1 MLTRHC
7 ISKIYIQLI
16 VYHYDLKVPLSP
28 MHIAHPTSQQYW
40 GVLFHPII
48 TTPCQS
54 QSKLVMRPLST
65 MVLTPILILLPSPHY
80 RQDMTRQQ
88 REDSSMHKHY
98 AKPNE
103 FPKRSLHG
111 AELTVWGTVGGCSI
125 YWSLAVF
132 LIHDLAIGY
141 SDEDSL

>member
-1 MLTRHC
+1 M
-7 ISKIYIQLI
+7 ISKC
-16 VYHYDLKVPLSP
+16 HYNPCILHTLP
-28 MHIAHPTSQQYW
+28 HNNTEE
-40 GVLFHPII
+40 LFHPII

-54 QSKLVMRPLST
+54 QSKIVMRPLST

-103 FPKRSLHG
+103 FPKKILHG
-111 AELTVWGTVGGCSI
+111 AELTIWGTVGGCSI
-125 YWSLAVF
+125 Y
-132 LIHDLAIGY
+132 
-141 SDEDSL
+141 